1 MEFKKPIYP
10 IEQWNI
16 TETEFKKENNYR
28 NETTFALSNGYIG
41 TRGTFE
47 EAYPFDVDTG
57 LEGNFVNGFYESNE
71 IRYGEAN
78 FGSPLLSQSLLNL
91 PNLKEIHVIL
101 DGEEFTMEQ
110 GEVKEYA
117 RTLHMKDGILERKL
131 TWTAPS
137 GKVTEIHIFRLVS
150 FARKNIMAIR
160 YQVKSVN
167 YAGTVEFVSKMQAD
181 VENHTRKTNPI
192 VDYGPF
198 GRRLDPDKVTVEK
211 DTAYYEGT
219 TKGSH
224 LTMACGSSH
233 ELWCDG
239 QKVTDVNWMAEAG
252 EMDTISN
259 ASMQVKEGK
268 CVTLDKFIC
277 YSTSLDMEK
286 EKLEAF
292 VQDELAAAKSE
303 GYEKLKEQQK
313 NYMQD
318 FWKTADVEIK
328 GNEEL
333 QQGLHFN
340 LFHIIQSAGRDGR
353 TGMGAKGLSGEG
365 YEGHYF
371 WDTEMYMLPFF
382 IYTQPQ
388 IAKQLLHYRFS
399 ILPQARERAR
409 SLGVTRGALY
419 AWRTINGEEASAY
432 FPAGTA
438 QYHIN
443 ADIAHTVK
451 LYFDVTNDQ
460 NFLREQGA
468 AVVLET
474 ARFWLQFGSWQQ
486 RDGRSQFC
494 LYKVTGPDEYTALV
508 DNNYYTNRMAK
519 ENMAFAA
526 WLLENHYIDGDADEQ
541 AQFTK
546 ASTNMYLPYDQ
557 EQQVTAQD
565 DNSPK
570 MPVWP
575 FATTAATQYPLLL
588 HYHPLMIYRHRV
600 NKQADTLLAEML
612 FPEDQSL
619 EQLRRDYEYY
629 EPITT
634 HDSSLSR
641 SIFSILASRLG
652 DHDKAFSYYMDT
664 SLMDLVDLQGNAKD
678 GLHEANLGG
687 SWLGLTY
694 GFAGMYVAD
703 GKLHITNH
711 LPTQITHLSYRL
723 RFRGRVLEV
732 QLYQDKTQVKLVT
745 GLPLV
750 VVVAGK
756 EYDVLQGARSE

>member
-110 GEVKEYA
+110 GEVKEYT
-117 RTLHMKDGILERKL
+117 RILHMKDGILERKL

-268 CVTLDKFIC
+268 CVTLDK
-277 YSTSLDMEK
+277 
-286 EKLEAF
+286 
-292 VQDELAAAKSE
+292 
-303 GYEKLKEQQK
+303 
-313 NYMQD
+313 
-318 FWKTADVEIK
+318 
-328 GNEEL
+328 
-333 QQGLHFN
+333 
-340 LFHIIQSAGRDGR
+340 
-353 TGMGAKGLSGEG
+353 LSV
-365 YEGHYF
+365 F
-371 WDTEMYMLPFF
+371 D
-382 IYTQPQ
+382 QP
-388 IAKQLLHYRFS
+388 
-399 ILPQARERAR
+399 
-409 SLGVTRGALY
+409 
-419 AWRTINGEEASAY
+419 
-432 FPAGTA
+432 
-438 QYHIN
+438 
-443 ADIAHTVK
+443 
-451 LYFDVTNDQ
+451 
-460 NFLREQGA
+460 
-468 AVVLET
+468 
-474 ARFWLQFGSWQQ
+474 
-486 RDGRSQFC
+486 
-494 LYKVTGPDEYTALV
+494 
-508 DNNYYTNRMAK
+508 
-519 ENMAFAA
+519 
-526 WLLENHYIDGDADEQ
+526 
-541 AQFTK
+541 
-546 ASTNMYLPYDQ
+546 
-557 EQQVTAQD
+557 
-565 DNSPK
+565 
-570 MPVWP
+570 
-575 FATTAATQYPLLL
+575 
-588 HYHPLMIYRHRV
+588 
-600 NKQADTLLAEML
+600 
-612 FPEDQSL
+612 
-619 EQLRRDYEYY
+619 
-629 EPITT
+629 
-634 HDSSLSR
+634 
-641 SIFSILASRLG
+641 
-652 DHDKAFSYYMDT
+652 
-664 SLMDLVDLQGNAKD
+664 
-678 GLHEANLGG
+678 
-687 SWLGLTY
+687 
-694 GFAGMYVAD
+694 
-703 GKLHITNH
+703 
-711 LPTQITHLSYRL
+711 
-723 RFRGRVLEV
+723 
-732 QLYQDKTQVKLVT
+732 
-745 GLPLV
+745 
-750 VVVAGK
+750 
-756 EYDVLQGARSE
+756 

>member
-131 TWTAPS
+131 TWTASS
-137 GKVTEIHIFRLVS
+137 GKMTEIHIFRLVS

-160 YQVKSVN
+160 YQVRPVN

-198 GRRLDPDKVTVEK
+198 GRRLDPDKVKAEN
-211 DTAYYEGT
+211 DISYYEGT

-224 LTMACGSSH
+224 LTVACGSVH

-239 QKVTDVNWMAEAG
+239 QTVTDVNWMAEAG
-252 EMDTISN
+252 EMDTVSRVSLS
-259 ASMQVKEGK
+259 AKEGE

-313 NYMQD
+313 SYMQD

-340 LFHIIQSAGRDGR
+340 LFHIIQSAGRDGK

-371 WDTEMYMLPFF
+371 WDTEMYVLPVLIF
-382 IYTQPQ
+382 TEPET
-388 IAKQLLHYRFS
+388 ARKLLDYRYAT
-399 ILPQARERAR
+399 LPQARDRAR
-409 SLGVTRGALY
+409 ILGHMKGALY
-419 AWRTINGEEASAY
+419 PWRTINGEEASTY
-432 FPAGTA
+432 YPLGTA

-443 ADIAHTVK
+443 ADISYALS
-451 LYFDVTNDQ
+451 LYLQVTGDVDY
-460 NFLREQGA
+460 LKEKGA
-468 AVVLET
+468 EILIET
-474 ARFWLQFGSWQQ
+474 ASMGRCRFFCGVQ
-486 RDGRSQFC
+486 RWKI
-494 LYKVTGPDEYTALV
+494 LYL
-508 DNNYYTNRMAK
+508 
-519 ENMAFAA
+519 
-526 WLLENHYIDGDADEQ
+526 
-541 AQFTK
+541 
-546 ASTNMYLPYDQ
+546 
-557 EQQVTAQD
+557 
-565 DNSPK
+565 
-570 MPVWP
+570 
-575 FATTAATQYPLLL
+575 
-588 HYHPLMIYRHRV
+588 
-600 NKQADTLLAEML
+600 
-612 FPEDQSL
+612 
-619 EQLRRDYEYY
+619 
-629 EPITT
+629 
-634 HDSSLSR
+634 
-641 SIFSILASRLG
+641 
-652 DHDKAFSYYMDT
+652 
-664 SLMDLVDLQGNAKD
+664 
-678 GLHEANLGG
+678 
-687 SWLGLTY
+687 
-694 GFAGMYVAD
+694 
-703 GKLHITNH
+703 
-711 LPTQITHLSYRL
+711 
-723 RFRGRVLEV
+723 
-732 QLYQDKTQVKLVT
+732 
-745 GLPLV
+745 
-750 VVVAGK
+750 
-756 EYDVLQGARSE
+756 

>member
-1 MEFKKPIYP
+1 M
-10 IEQWNI
+10 
-16 TETEFKKENNYR
+16 
-28 NETTFALSNGYIG
+28 
-41 TRGTFE
+41 
-47 EAYPFDVDTG
+47 DTG

-110 GEVKEYA
+110 GEVKEYT
-117 RTLHMKDGILERKL
+117 RILHMKDGILERKL

-259 ASMQVKEGK
+259 ASMQVKEGE

-292 VQDELAAAKSE
+292 VQDEFAAAKSE
-303 GYEKLKEQQK
+303 GYEKLEEQQK
-313 NYMQD
+313 VNMQN
-318 FWKTADVEIK
+318 FWKTADVE
-328 GNEEL
+328 
-333 QQGLHFN
+333 
-340 LFHIIQSAGRDGR
+340 IIQSAGRDGR

-371 WDTEMYMLPFF
+371 WDTEMYVLPVLIF
-382 IYTQPQ
+382 TEPET
-388 IAKQLLHYRFS
+388 ARKLLDYRYAT
-399 ILPQARERAR
+399 LPQARDRAR
-409 SLGVTRGALY
+409 ILGHMKGALY
-419 AWRTINGEEASAY
+419 PWRTINGEEASTY
-432 FPAGTA
+432 YPLGTA

-443 ADIAHTVK
+443 ADIS
-451 LYFDVTNDQ
+451 Y
-460 NFLREQGA
+460 
-468 AVVLET
+468 
-474 ARFWLQFGSWQQ
+474 
-486 RDGRSQFC
+486 
-494 LYKVTGPDEYTALV
+494 AL
-508 DNNYYTNRMAK
+508 
-519 ENMAFAA
+519 
-526 WLLENHYIDGDADEQ
+526 
-541 AQFTK
+541 
-546 ASTNMYLPYDQ
+546 
-557 EQQVTAQD
+557 
-565 DNSPK
+565 
-570 MPVWP
+570 
-575 FATTAATQYPLLL
+575 
-588 HYHPLMIYRHRV
+588 
-600 NKQADTLLAEML
+600 
-612 FPEDQSL
+612 SL
-619 EQLRRDYEYY
+619 
-629 EPITT
+629 
-634 HDSSLSR
+634 
-641 SIFSILASRLG
+641 
-652 DHDKAFSYYMDT
+652 
-664 SLMDLVDLQGNAKD
+664 
-678 GLHEANLGG
+678 
-687 SWLGLTY
+687 
-694 GFAGMYVAD
+694 
-703 GKLHITNH
+703 
-711 LPTQITHLSYRL
+711 
-723 RFRGRVLEV
+723 
-732 QLYQDKTQVKLVT
+732 
-745 GLPLV
+745 
-750 VVVAGK
+750 
-756 EYDVLQGARSE
+756 

>member
-1 MEFKKPIYP
+1 M
-10 IEQWNI
+10 
-16 TETEFKKENNYR
+16 
-28 NETTFALSNGYIG
+28 
-41 TRGTFE
+41 
-47 EAYPFDVDTG
+47 
-57 LEGNFVNGFYESNE
+57 
-71 IRYGEAN
+71 
-78 FGSPLLSQSLLNL
+78 
-91 PNLKEIHVIL
+91 
-101 DGEEFTMEQ
+101 
-110 GEVKEYA
+110 
-117 RTLHMKDGILERKL
+117 
-131 TWTAPS
+131 
-137 GKVTEIHIFRLVS
+137 
-150 FARKNIMAIR
+150 
-160 YQVKSVN
+160 
-167 YAGTVEFVSKMQAD
+167 
-181 VENHTRKTNPI
+181 
-192 VDYGPF
+192 
-198 GRRLDPDKVTVEK
+198 
-211 DTAYYEGT
+211 
-219 TKGSH
+219 
-224 LTMACGSSH
+224 
-233 ELWCDG
+233 
-239 QKVTDVNWMAEAG
+239 
-252 EMDTISN
+252 
-259 ASMQVKEGK
+259 
-268 CVTLDKFIC
+268 
-277 YSTSLDMEK
+277 
-286 EKLEAF
+286 
-292 VQDELAAAKSE
+292 
-303 GYEKLKEQQK
+303 
-313 NYMQD
+313 
-318 FWKTADVEIK
+318 
-328 GNEEL
+328 
-333 QQGLHFN
+333 
-340 LFHIIQSAGRDGR
+340 
-353 TGMGAKGLSGEG
+353 
-365 YEGHYF
+365 
-371 WDTEMYMLPFF
+371 
-382 IYTQPQ
+382 
-388 IAKQLLHYRFS
+388 
-399 ILPQARERAR
+399 
-409 SLGVTRGALY
+409 TRGALY

-494 LYKVTGPDEYTALV
+494 LYKVTGSDEYTALV

-745 GLPLV
+745 GLPLA

>member
-1 MEFKKPIYP
+1 MQIDKLTLKDVATTNRQYL
-10 IEQWNI
+10 
-16 TETEFKKENNYR
+16 ETI
-28 NETTFALSNGYIG
+28 FALGDGHMGVRDSVPFTGNQQATLPVMLINGY
-41 TRGTFE
+41 
-47 EAYPFDVDTG
+47 
-57 LEGNFVNGFYESNE
+57 
-71 IRYGEAN
+71 
-78 FGSPLLSQSLLNL
+78 
-91 PNLKEIHVIL
+91 
-101 DGEEFTMEQ
+101 
-110 GEVKEYA
+110 YA
-117 RTLHMKDGILERKL
+117 
-131 TWTAPS
+131 
-137 GKVTEIHIFRLVS
+137 
-150 FARKNIMAIR
+150 
-160 YQVKSVN
+160 
-167 YAGTVEFVSKMQAD
+167 
-181 VENHTRKTNPI
+181 TNPI
-192 VDYGPF
+192 TYGESAYGYAKNHQTIISLTSPRYLDFATEKTSSEIPGDWDMMVDDAV
-198 GRRLDPDKVTVEK
+198 LDFDTGVLTEKFQIVTSDDHHFELVVK
-211 DTAYYEGT
+211 SMIALDNSHQLFLNYE
-219 TKGSH
+219 
-224 LTMACGSSH
+224 L
-233 ELWCDG
+233 
-239 QKVTDVNWMAEAG
+239 
-252 EMDTISN
+252 
-259 ASMQVKEGK
+259 
-268 CVTLDKFIC
+268 
-277 YSTSLDMEK
+277 TSLDYTGA
-286 EKLEAF
+286 LRFTRPIIHDVTAT
-292 VQDELAAAKSE
+292 
-303 GYEKLKEQQK
+303 
-313 NYMQD
+313 
-318 FWKTADVEIK
+318 TADADDPRVAQRQSGLTNQFIPADRQQQIKWQTLVASTHQQITQRDWLTSFPTGFEVYGDHAGFHGSGTIEVQTTLSWSFTRQISEINQALPDTITSWTNDIVDRNRQILTNFWQQSQVQISDK
-328 GNEEL
+328 KL
-333 QQGLHFN
+333 QTGIQYN
-340 LFHIIQSAGRDGR
+340 LFQLFQSAGRNGL
-353 TGMGAKGLSGEG
+353 TNIAAKGITGPG

-399 ILPQARERAR
+399 ILPQAQERAR
-409 SLGVTRGALY
+409 SLGVTWGALY